1 MEFRVLGLQSGVRW
15 AQVKD
20 FGKVIDQCPEEDV
33 KCLRFTRLRIQGY
46 TRTSYNKRV
55 KHVENELRT
64 KLESEQ
70 RQSRRSG
77 GWSGKRISR
86 ED

>member
-1 MEFRVLGLQSGVRW
+1 MGPFRSDPESGG
-15 AQVKD
+15 QVHGNGCEG

-46 TRTSYNKRV
+46 TGTSYDKRV

-70 RQSRRSG
+70 RQRLLQPYVSLY
-77 GWSGKRISR
+77 
-86 ED
+86 